1 MLRENGIRMAVPV
14 AAGVVGLLACA
25 VAPAQAAPKHQ
36 GGVHFGWI
44 QYNGPGA
51 DNGSNASRN
60 SEYVQIHNAGRSAV
74 QLKGYKVRDKNGWTY
89 TFRALKLGA
98 GKTVTLRTG
107 SGRNTAANVYW
118 DHRYRG
124 RAAYVWNNSGKETAA
139 LLNTK
144 GKSVDSCTWKGKGQR
159 TKAENVNCH

>member
-1 MLRENGIRMAVPV
+1 MFRGNGIRVVAPV
-14 AAGVVGLLACA
+14 AVGVAGLLVCA
-25 VAPAQAAPKHQ
+25 VAPAQAAPRHQ

-44 QYNGPGA
+44 TYNGAGN
-51 DNGSNASRN
+51 DTGSNASRN

-74 QLKGYKVRDKNGWTY
+74 QLQGYKVRDKNGWTY
-89 TFRALKLGA
+89 TFRALKVGA

-124 RAAYVWNNSGKETAA
+124 RAAYVWNNSGQETATLYNA
-139 LLNTK
+139 R
-144 GKSVDSCTWKGKGQR
+144 GRSIDSCSWKGKGSPS
-159 TKAENVNCH
+159 KAESVNCH

>member
-1 MLRENGIRMAVPV
+1 MFRGNGIRVAVPV

-25 VAPAQAAPKHQ
+25 VSPAQAAPRHQ

-44 QYNGPGA
+44 QYNGQGS
-51 DNGSNASRN
+51 DGGSNASRN
-60 SEYVQIHNAGRSAV
+60 SEYVQLHNANRYAV
-74 QLKGYKVRDKNGWTY
+74 QLKGYQVRDKNGWTY
-89 TFRALKLGA
+89 TFRALSLGA

-107 SGRNTAANVYW
+107 AGRNTAANVYW

-139 LLNTK
+139 LLNAK
-144 GKSVDSCTWKGKGQR
+144 GKQVDSCAWKGRGER
-159 TKAENVNCH
+159 TRAENVNCH